1 MQLDSIQ
8 RRVWFKN
15 LYEFLN
21 ENVLNHRFFTGVYT
35 FLVEQNKKTVI
46 DAMNGL
52 YKRSEATSV
61 STLDFS
67 TLYTRFQH
75 G

>member
-1 MQLDSIQ
+1 MELDSIQ

-21 ENVLNHRFFTGVYT
+21 QNVLNHRFFTGVYT
-35 FLVEQNKKTVI
+35 FLVEQNKKTVT

-52 YKRSEATSV
+52 YKRIEATSV

>member
-1 MQLDSIQ
+1 MELDSIQ

-21 ENVLNHRFFTGVYT
+21 QNVLNHRFFTGVYT

>member
-21 ENVLNHRFFTGVYT
+21 QNVLNHRFFTGVYT
-35 FLVEQNKKTVI
+35 FLVEQNKKTVT

>member
-15 LYEFLN
+15 LYEVLN
-21 ENVLNHRFFTGVYT
+21 QNVLNHRFFTGVYT

>member
-8 RRVWFKN
+8 RHVWFKN

>member
-1 MQLDSIQ
+1 MELDSIQ

-21 ENVLNHRFFTGVYT
+21 QNVLNHRFFTGVYT
-35 FLVEQNKKTVI
+35 FLVEQNKKTVT

>member
-15 LYEFLN
+15 IYEFLN
-21 ENVLNHRFFTGVYT
+21 QNVLNHRFFTGVYT